1 MTLEE
6 RLRAAGVP
14 LPMGAGAL
22 PAMTLEEAKRLLTIE
37 LNRRL
42 LPEVDP
48 YAHVAPE
55 PSPGDWHE
63 AMDPR
68 REDDGD

>member
-6 RLRAAGVP
+6 KLRAAGIP
-14 LPMGAGAL
+14 LPIGAGAL
-22 PAMTLEEAKRLLTIE
+22 PAMTLEEAARVLGRAPL
-37 LNRRL
+37 
-42 LPEVDP
+42 
-48 YAHVAPE
+48 APE
-55 PSPGDWHE
+55 PAPGDWHE